1 MRKLNDY
8 VLVLWAERFDEAAA
22 TIFVTVLR
30 EAGLRVKVVG
40 LTPPPVS
47 GAHGL
52 ALVPDLSLD
61 QALPLAEKTRGVI
74 FPSNPAG
81 LKRLQSDPRVGDLLQ
96 RTTAHRAKFVLGQ
109 ASPAELA
116 ELDETAVDL
125 GQILLYPPG
134 ENLLDFAHELA
145 NSLCRS
151 V

>member
-61 QALPLAEKTRGVI
+61 QALPLAALACGKPNLVTEILISFIHPNFNSILVR
-74 FPSNPAG
+74 
-81 LKRLQSDPRVGDLLQ
+81 LKDRKPIVTGQ
-96 RTTAHRAKFVLGQ
+96 RHNISIPFWC
-109 ASPAELA
+109 
-116 ELDETAVDL
+116 D
-125 GQILLYPPG
+125 
-134 ENLLDFAHELA
+134 
-145 NSLCRS
+145 
-151 V
+151 